1 MIKIIMA
8 ISAVLN
14 AVLLMVL
21 FGPLE
26 FFLYLSVVSL
36 VACLSYVRHL
46 LVLRKD
52 VHSDVDFLIDR
63 LSVFTQSLE
72 QIYELEMF
80 YGDETIENM
89 IEESKKLINDFC
101 EFEDKF
107 VERQYEEE
115 DGQSQE
121 DEKKEN

>member
-1 MIKIIMA
+1 MIKIIIG

>member
-1 MIKIIMA
+1 MG

-26 FFLYLSVVSL
+26 FFLYLSIAL
-36 VACLSYVRHL
+36 LAGCLFYIRHL
-46 LVLRKD
+46 LALRKD
-52 VHSDVDFLIDR
+52 VHSDIDYLIDR
-63 LSVFTQSLE
+63 LSVFAESLE
-72 QIYELEMF
+72 QIYQLEMF
-80 YGDETIENM
+80 YGDDTLEEM

-107 VERQYEEE
+107 VERQYEDEEEKNEE
-115 DGQSQE
+115 D
-121 DEKKEN
+121 

>member
-1 MIKIIMA
+1 MIRIIIG

-21 FGPLE
+21 FGPLQ
-26 FFLYLSVVSL
+26 FFLYLSIIVL
-36 VACLSYVRHL
+36 VASLFYIRHL
-46 LVLRKD
+46 LALRKD
-52 VHSDVDFLIDR
+52 VHSEIDYLIDR
-63 LSVFTQSLE
+63 LSVYTQSLE

-80 YGDETIENM
+80 YGDETIEGM

-115 DGQSQE
+115 DGQSEE